1 MSMDISDFYQT
12 FFDEADELLADMEQH
27 LLVLQ
32 PEAPD
37 AEQLNAIF
45 RAAHSIK
52 GGAGTFGFSVLQ
64 ETTHLMENLL
74 DEARRGE
81 MQLNTD
87 IINLFLET
95 KDIMQE
101 QLDAYKQSQ
110 EPDAASFDYICQ
122 ALRQLALEAKGE
134 TPSAV
139 TRLSVV
145 AKSEPQDEQS
155 RNQLPRRIILS
166 RLKAG
171 EVDLLE
177 EELGHLT
184 TLTDVVK
191 GVDSLSA
198 ILPGDIAEDD
208 ITAVLCFVIEAD
220 QITFETVEVSPKIST
235 PPVLKLAAEQAPTG
249 RVEREK
255 TTRSSEST
263 SIRVAVEKVDQLIN
277 LVGELVITQS
287 MLAQRSSELDPVNH
301 GDLITSMGQLQR
313 NARDLQ
319 ESVMSIRMMPM
330 EYVFSR
336 YPRLVRDLA
345 GKLGKQVE
353 LTLVGSSTE
362 LDKSL
367 IERIIDPLTHLVRNS
382 LDHGIELPEK
392 RLAAGKNSVG
402 NLILSA
408 EHQGGNICIEVTD
421 DGAGLNR
428 ERILA
433 KAASQGLTVSENMS
447 DDEVAMLIF
456 APGFSTAEQVTDVSG
471 RGVGMDVVKR
481 NIQEMGGHVEIQS
494 KQGTGTTIRILL
506 PLTLAILDGM
516 SVRVADE
523 VFILPLNAVMESLQ
537 PREAINFMVITKG
550 AGRIAEVGARF
561 VLDGMPGKQMAID
574 ADLNAGLIGEDE
586 AKKRRS
592 EVTQEAD
599 FYGSMD
605 GASKF
610 VRGDA
615 IAGILIMVIN
625 VVGGLLVG
633 VLQHGMSMGHA
644 AESYTLLTIGDGLV
658 AQIPALVISTAAGVI
673 VTRVSTDQDV
683 GEQMVNQL
691 FSNPS
696 VMLLSAAVLGLLGLV
711 PGMPNLVF
719 LLFTAGL
726 LGLAWWIRGREQ
738 KAPAEPK
745 PVKMA
750 ENNAVVEA
758 TWNDVQLEDSLGME
772 VGYRLS
778 PMVDFQQDGE
788 LLGRIRSI
796 RKKFAQEM
804 GFLPPVVHI
813 RDNMDLQPARY
824 RILMKGVEIGSGD
837 AYPGRWLAINPGTA
851 AGTLPGE
858 ATVDPAFGLNAIWIE
873 SALKEQAQIQGYTV
887 VEASTVVATHL
898 NHLISQHA
906 AELFGRQEAQQLLD
920 RVAQEMPKL
929 TEDLVP
935 GVVTLTTLHKVLQN
949 LLDEKVPIR
958 DMRTILETLAE
969 HAPIQSD
976 PHELTAVVRVAL
988 GRAITQ
994 QWFPGKDEVHVIGLD
1009 TPLERLLLQA
1019 LQGGGGLEPGLA
1031 DRLLA
1036 QTQEAL
1042 SRQEMVGAPPV
1053 LLVNHALRPLLSRFL
1068 RRSLPQL
1075 VVLSNLELSD
1085 NRHIR
1090 MTATIGGK

>member
-134 TPSAV
+134 APSAV

-155 RNQLPRRIILS
+155 RSQSPRRIILS

-191 GVDSLSA
+191 GADSLSA

-255 TTRSSEST
+255 TTRSNEST

-481 NIQEMGGHVEIQS
+481 NIQKMGGHVEIQS

-537 PREAINFMVITKG
+537 PREADLHPLAGGERVLEVRGEYLPIVELWKVFNVAGAKTEATQGIVVILQSG
-550 AGRIAEVGARF
+550 GRRYALLV
-561 VLDGMPGKQMAID
+561 DQ
-574 ADLNAGLIGEDE
+574 LIGQHQVVVKNPESNYR
-586 AKKRRS
+586 K
-592 EVTQEAD
+592 VP
-599 FYGSMD
+599 
-605 GASKF
+605 
-610 VRGDA
+610 
-615 IAGILIMVIN
+615 GI
-625 VVGGLLVG
+625 
-633 VLQHGMSMGHA
+633 SA
-644 AESYTLLTIGDGLV
+644 ATILGDGSV
-658 AQIPALVISTAAGVI
+658 ALIVDVSALQAINREQRMANTAA
-673 VTRVSTDQDV
+673 
-683 GEQMVNQL
+683 
-691 FSNPS
+691 
-696 VMLLSAAVLGLLGLV
+696 
-711 PGMPNLVF
+711 
-719 LLFTAGL
+719 
-726 LGLAWWIRGREQ
+726 
-738 KAPAEPK
+738 
-745 PVKMA
+745 
-750 ENNAVVEA
+750 
-758 TWNDVQLEDSLGME
+758 
-772 VGYRLS
+772 
-778 PMVDFQQDGE
+778 
-788 LLGRIRSI
+788 
-796 RKKFAQEM
+796 
-804 GFLPPVVHI
+804 
-813 RDNMDLQPARY
+813 
-824 RILMKGVEIGSGD
+824 
-837 AYPGRWLAINPGTA
+837 
-851 AGTLPGE
+851 
-858 ATVDPAFGLNAIWIE
+858 
-873 SALKEQAQIQGYTV
+873 
-887 VEASTVVATHL
+887 
-898 NHLISQHA
+898 
-906 AELFGRQEAQQLLD
+906 
-920 RVAQEMPKL
+920 
-929 TEDLVP
+929 
-935 GVVTLTTLHKVLQN
+935 
-949 LLDEKVPIR
+949 
-958 DMRTILETLAE
+958 
-969 HAPIQSD
+969 
-976 PHELTAVVRVAL
+976 
-988 GRAITQ
+988 
-994 QWFPGKDEVHVIGLD
+994 
-1009 TPLERLLLQA
+1009 
-1019 LQGGGGLEPGLA
+1019 
-1031 DRLLA
+1031 
-1036 QTQEAL
+1036 
-1042 SRQEMVGAPPV
+1042 
-1053 LLVNHALRPLLSRFL
+1053 
-1068 RRSLPQL
+1068 
-1075 VVLSNLELSD
+1075 
-1085 NRHIR
+1085 
-1090 MTATIGGK
+1090 

>member
-134 TPSAV
+134 TPFAV

-155 RNQLPRRIILS
+155 RSQSPRRIILS

-191 GVDSLSA
+191 GADSLSA

-220 QITFETVEVSPKIST
+220 QITFETVEISPKIAT

-537 PREAINFMVITKG
+537 PREADLHPLAGGERVLEVRGEYLPIVELWKVFNVAGAKTEATQGIVVILQSG
-550 AGRIAEVGARF
+550 GRRYALLV
-561 VLDGMPGKQMAID
+561 DQ
-574 ADLNAGLIGEDE
+574 LIGQHQVVVKNLESNYR
-586 AKKRRS
+586 K
-592 EVTQEAD
+592 VP
-599 FYGSMD
+599 
-605 GASKF
+605 
-610 VRGDA
+610 
-615 IAGILIMVIN
+615 GI
-625 VVGGLLVG
+625 
-633 VLQHGMSMGHA
+633 SA
-644 AESYTLLTIGDGLV
+644 ATILGDGSV
-658 AQIPALVISTAAGVI
+658 ALIVDVSALQAINREQRMANTAA
-673 VTRVSTDQDV
+673 
-683 GEQMVNQL
+683 
-691 FSNPS
+691 
-696 VMLLSAAVLGLLGLV
+696 
-711 PGMPNLVF
+711 
-719 LLFTAGL
+719 
-726 LGLAWWIRGREQ
+726 
-738 KAPAEPK
+738 
-745 PVKMA
+745 
-750 ENNAVVEA
+750 
-758 TWNDVQLEDSLGME
+758 
-772 VGYRLS
+772 
-778 PMVDFQQDGE
+778 
-788 LLGRIRSI
+788 
-796 RKKFAQEM
+796 
-804 GFLPPVVHI
+804 
-813 RDNMDLQPARY
+813 
-824 RILMKGVEIGSGD
+824 
-837 AYPGRWLAINPGTA
+837 
-851 AGTLPGE
+851 
-858 ATVDPAFGLNAIWIE
+858 
-873 SALKEQAQIQGYTV
+873 
-887 VEASTVVATHL
+887 
-898 NHLISQHA
+898 
-906 AELFGRQEAQQLLD
+906 
-920 RVAQEMPKL
+920 
-929 TEDLVP
+929 
-935 GVVTLTTLHKVLQN
+935 
-949 LLDEKVPIR
+949 
-958 DMRTILETLAE
+958 
-969 HAPIQSD
+969 
-976 PHELTAVVRVAL
+976 
-988 GRAITQ
+988 
-994 QWFPGKDEVHVIGLD
+994 
-1009 TPLERLLLQA
+1009 
-1019 LQGGGGLEPGLA
+1019 
-1031 DRLLA
+1031 
-1036 QTQEAL
+1036 
-1042 SRQEMVGAPPV
+1042 
-1053 LLVNHALRPLLSRFL
+1053 
-1068 RRSLPQL
+1068 
-1075 VVLSNLELSD
+1075 
-1085 NRHIR
+1085 
-1090 MTATIGGK
+1090 

>member
-122 ALRQLALEAKGE
+122 ALRQLALEAKDE

-155 RNQLPRRIILS
+155 RSQSPRRIILS

-191 GVDSLSA
+191 GTDSLSA

-220 QITFETVEVSPKIST
+220 QITFETIEVSPKIST

-537 PREAINFMVITKG
+537 PREADLHLLAGGERVLEVRGEYLPIVELWKVFNVAGAKTEATQGIVVILQSG
-550 AGRIAEVGARF
+550 GRRYALLV
-561 VLDGMPGKQMAID
+561 DQ
-574 ADLNAGLIGEDE
+574 LIGQHQVVVKNLESNYR
-586 AKKRRS
+586 K
-592 EVTQEAD
+592 VP
-599 FYGSMD
+599 
-605 GASKF
+605 
-610 VRGDA
+610 
-615 IAGILIMVIN
+615 GI
-625 VVGGLLVG
+625 
-633 VLQHGMSMGHA
+633 SA
-644 AESYTLLTIGDGLV
+644 ATILGDGSV
-658 AQIPALVISTAAGVI
+658 ALIVDVSALQAINREQRMANTAA
-673 VTRVSTDQDV
+673 
-683 GEQMVNQL
+683 
-691 FSNPS
+691 
-696 VMLLSAAVLGLLGLV
+696 
-711 PGMPNLVF
+711 
-719 LLFTAGL
+719 
-726 LGLAWWIRGREQ
+726 
-738 KAPAEPK
+738 
-745 PVKMA
+745 
-750 ENNAVVEA
+750 
-758 TWNDVQLEDSLGME
+758 
-772 VGYRLS
+772 
-778 PMVDFQQDGE
+778 
-788 LLGRIRSI
+788 
-796 RKKFAQEM
+796 
-804 GFLPPVVHI
+804 
-813 RDNMDLQPARY
+813 
-824 RILMKGVEIGSGD
+824 
-837 AYPGRWLAINPGTA
+837 
-851 AGTLPGE
+851 
-858 ATVDPAFGLNAIWIE
+858 
-873 SALKEQAQIQGYTV
+873 
-887 VEASTVVATHL
+887 
-898 NHLISQHA
+898 
-906 AELFGRQEAQQLLD
+906 
-920 RVAQEMPKL
+920 
-929 TEDLVP
+929 
-935 GVVTLTTLHKVLQN
+935 
-949 LLDEKVPIR
+949 
-958 DMRTILETLAE
+958 
-969 HAPIQSD
+969 
-976 PHELTAVVRVAL
+976 
-988 GRAITQ
+988 
-994 QWFPGKDEVHVIGLD
+994 
-1009 TPLERLLLQA
+1009 
-1019 LQGGGGLEPGLA
+1019 
-1031 DRLLA
+1031 
-1036 QTQEAL
+1036 
-1042 SRQEMVGAPPV
+1042 
-1053 LLVNHALRPLLSRFL
+1053 
-1068 RRSLPQL
+1068 
-1075 VVLSNLELSD
+1075 
-1085 NRHIR
+1085 
-1090 MTATIGGK
+1090 

>member
-12 FFDEADELLADMEQH
+12 FFDEAYELLADMEQH

-155 RNQLPRRIILS
+155 RSQSPRRIILS

-191 GVDSLSA
+191 GADSLSA

-208 ITAVLCFVIEAD
+208 ITAVLCFVIETD

-255 TTRSSEST
+255 TTRSNEST

-313 NARDLQ
+313 NAHDLQ

-537 PREAINFMVITKG
+537 PREADLHPLAGGERVLEVRGEYLPIVELWKVFNVAGAKTEATQGIVVILQSG
-550 AGRIAEVGARF
+550 GRRYALLV
-561 VLDGMPGKQMAID
+561 DQ
-574 ADLNAGLIGEDE
+574 LIGQHQVVVKNLESNYR
-586 AKKRRS
+586 K
-592 EVTQEAD
+592 VP
-599 FYGSMD
+599 
-605 GASKF
+605 
-610 VRGDA
+610 
-615 IAGILIMVIN
+615 GI
-625 VVGGLLVG
+625 
-633 VLQHGMSMGHA
+633 SA
-644 AESYTLLTIGDGLV
+644 ATILGDGSV
-658 AQIPALVISTAAGVI
+658 ALIVDVSALQAINREQRMANTAA
-673 VTRVSTDQDV
+673 
-683 GEQMVNQL
+683 
-691 FSNPS
+691 
-696 VMLLSAAVLGLLGLV
+696 
-711 PGMPNLVF
+711 
-719 LLFTAGL
+719 
-726 LGLAWWIRGREQ
+726 
-738 KAPAEPK
+738 
-745 PVKMA
+745 
-750 ENNAVVEA
+750 
-758 TWNDVQLEDSLGME
+758 
-772 VGYRLS
+772 
-778 PMVDFQQDGE
+778 
-788 LLGRIRSI
+788 
-796 RKKFAQEM
+796 
-804 GFLPPVVHI
+804 
-813 RDNMDLQPARY
+813 
-824 RILMKGVEIGSGD
+824 
-837 AYPGRWLAINPGTA
+837 
-851 AGTLPGE
+851 
-858 ATVDPAFGLNAIWIE
+858 
-873 SALKEQAQIQGYTV
+873 
-887 VEASTVVATHL
+887 
-898 NHLISQHA
+898 
-906 AELFGRQEAQQLLD
+906 
-920 RVAQEMPKL
+920 
-929 TEDLVP
+929 
-935 GVVTLTTLHKVLQN
+935 
-949 LLDEKVPIR
+949 
-958 DMRTILETLAE
+958 
-969 HAPIQSD
+969 
-976 PHELTAVVRVAL
+976 
-988 GRAITQ
+988 
-994 QWFPGKDEVHVIGLD
+994 
-1009 TPLERLLLQA
+1009 
-1019 LQGGGGLEPGLA
+1019 
-1031 DRLLA
+1031 
-1036 QTQEAL
+1036 
-1042 SRQEMVGAPPV
+1042 
-1053 LLVNHALRPLLSRFL
+1053 
-1068 RRSLPQL
+1068 
-1075 VVLSNLELSD
+1075 
-1085 NRHIR
+1085 
-1090 MTATIGGK
+1090 